1 MQAKAITKKKICR
14 YKTKKTLQDK
24 GLNSN
29 LLHNSVPTSSAAFT
43 PARRIPVQMLVR
55 DGKPCPTDFVSP
67 YPTTGTLSNSFPAG
81 SGYFPQAAAT
91 LPQNSQY
98 YGWNW

>member
-1 MQAKAITKKKICR
+1 MIENKICR

-29 LLHNSVPTSSAAFT
+29 LLHNSVPTSSATAAAAFT

-55 DGKPCPTDFVSP
+55 DGKPCPTDFVSS
-67 YPTTGTLSNSFPAG
+67 YPSTGTLPNSFSTS